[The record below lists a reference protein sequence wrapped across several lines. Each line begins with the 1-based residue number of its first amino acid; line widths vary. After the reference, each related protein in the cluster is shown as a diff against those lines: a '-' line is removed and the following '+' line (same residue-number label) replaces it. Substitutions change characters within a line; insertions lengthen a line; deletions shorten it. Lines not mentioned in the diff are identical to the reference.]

1 MADQDVIARLY
12 ASDRSYKYA
21 SKAILINKSRYAAP
35 QLGSPS
41 PTEASQSRE
50 TRGSTEPLDEP
61 RGLEHLYEPCL
72 ELRFSHGPQ
81 TDAGFVFGSDPNSD
95 IVLPNINGIS
105 FHHCALTFDAQNRPV
120 MQDLD
125 SLNGT
130 AVSYDNEAGDQVR
143 SDFTWIIG
151 GHQIPQ
157 KKAITA
163 SLNSFLGFRI
173 VVSKLDLASQSYIEN
188 VESFRRGSASPEK
201 LLHRLDLTSRP
212 RTEPASGARTPGT
225 GPVILKRL
233 LGEGSF
239 GIVSHAWDVST
250 GAEYALK
257 MPSKKAI
264 RERRVDLEAWRNEA
278 AIMGK
283 ISHGNIVRLLGHE
296 SDVHPPH
303 LMLEYVPLGSLSDQ
317 DDISAQEC
325 TDILRQCLSALA
337 YLHGRSIVHR
347 DIKPDNILVKS
358 RNAGGIQVKLA
369 DFGLGRESPDPT
381 TIVGTMFYLA
391 PEVWIESDRRTK
403 GDNEAVQKKS
413 YTPAV
418 DVWSLGVVA
427 SQSVEE
433 RATELKQL
441 LATMVVM
448 DPESRGSATDCY
460 QRAMCLP
467 ETEDGS
473 QSPSAPTQAEEHLE
487 HEDDQSDVKAGPT
500 EVNTARNLLRSE
512 APPPESSGPSRKK
525 QKQSLGGEASSFHE
539 SWLYDPLHAFGGG
552 SSLAAELG
560 GSSGRQGD

>member
-391 PEVWIESDRRTK
+391 PE
-403 GDNEAVQKKS
+403 AVQKKS

-448 DPESRGSATDCY
+448 DPESRGS
-460 QRAMCLP
+460 
-467 ETEDGS
+467 
-473 QSPSAPTQAEEHLE
+473 AEEHLE